1 MTAIT
6 DIARLKV
13 TLKHVE
19 PAVVRRIEMPLSIR
33 LDRLHV
39 VLQAAVGWSD
49 SHLWELRARD
59 VGWGIPNPGWG
70 DGPLDARKATLLA
83 VIEDTGVKRLT
94 YIYDFGDGWEHT
106 VKIERI
112 DAALPGELYPRLLD
126 ATGRCPPEDIG
137 GPPGY
142 AEFLEAIADPQHE
155 RHAELRDLYDQDFDP
170 NVVDLQAIEQQLANL
185 AEHWPRSKPKPRPKA
200 A

>member
-1 MTAIT
+1 MIAAT

-13 TLKHVE
+13 TLNHVE
-19 PAVVRRIEMPLSIR
+19 PAVVRRIEVPLRIR

-39 VLQAAVGWSD
+39 VLQAAVGWTD

-59 VGWGIPNPGWG
+59 VGWGIPNPGWD

-83 VIEDTGVKRLT
+83 VIEDTGAKRLT

-106 VKIERI
+106 IKLERI
-112 DAALPGELYPRLLD
+112 DAARPGELYPRLLD
-126 ATGRCPPEDIG
+126 AAGRCPPEDIG

-142 AEFLEAIADPQHE
+142 AEFLDAIADPRHE
-155 RHAELRDLYDQDFDP
+155 RHAELREWYGEDFHP
-170 NVVDLQAIEQQLANL
+170 NVVDVPAIEQRLANL
-185 AEHWPRSKPKPRPKA
+185 AKHWSRSKPKRRAKA